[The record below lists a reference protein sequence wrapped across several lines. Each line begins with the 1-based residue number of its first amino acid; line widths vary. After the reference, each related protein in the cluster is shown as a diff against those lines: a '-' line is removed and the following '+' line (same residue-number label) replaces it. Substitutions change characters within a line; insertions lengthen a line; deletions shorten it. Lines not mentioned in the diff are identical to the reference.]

1 MRKTIIALS
10 LAVLAACPISC
21 DDTEIET
28 TGSIYGMVSDADSK
42 DPVTG
47 AQVTLSP
54 GNITTVTGSDGFYEF
69 QNVEEGQYKLTVMSS
84 GYKAN
89 TRQVTVTAGERA
101 IGDIQIIPEETIS
114 GIELSTEN
122 LDFGTTYNERTLDIT
137 NVSTSGSVDWYIDNI
152 SADWL
157 TVSPLEGSIGAGKS
171 VSIKVAVDRS
181 LISGSESTSF
191 NINADG
197 GSIAVT
203 VSVGNN

>member
-69 QNVEEGQYKLTVMSS
+69 QNVEEGQYKLMSS
-84 GYKAN
+84 GYIKPI
-89 TRQVTVTAGERA
+89 RGRLLSLPER
-101 IGDIQIIPEETIS
+101 G
-114 GIELSTEN
+114 
-122 LDFGTTYNERTLDIT
+122 R
-137 NVSTSGSVDWYIDNI
+137 
-152 SADWL
+152 
-157 TVSPLEGSIGAGKS
+157 
-171 VSIKVAVDRS
+171 
-181 LISGSESTSF
+181 
-191 NINADG
+191 
-197 GSIAVT
+197 
-203 VSVGNN
+203 